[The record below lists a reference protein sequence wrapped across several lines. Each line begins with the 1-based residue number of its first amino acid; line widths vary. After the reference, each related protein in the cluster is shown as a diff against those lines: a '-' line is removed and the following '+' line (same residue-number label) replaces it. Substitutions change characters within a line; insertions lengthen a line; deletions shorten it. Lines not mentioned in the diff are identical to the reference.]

1 MTETHALVRQ
11 HSDYTRE
18 QLDLLKRTLANGTTD
33 DEFALFIGTAKRLEL
48 DPFMRQ
54 IHPVKRR
61 SYDKAAN
68 GYVEKMVIQ
77 VGIDGFRAIADRTG
91 QSDGQ
96 DGPYWCGPDGKWI
109 DVWLDKEPPVAAKV
123 TVYKRGCSRGFTGV
137 ATYRSYAQT
146 DRNGT
151 PNRQWTQMADVML
164 AKCAEALA
172 LRKAHPAQLS
182 GVYAPEEMD
191 QADNDN
197 RRPQSPPVETRTD
210 RVLEEQHAEAAYG
223 MDDEQV
229 QLVLDAIDSAESDD
243 DLDKLVDTLTKL
255 PDKSK
260 PEARKRYAARVRHVK
275 QQQQVSPQTGR

>member
-1 MTETHALVRQ
+1 M
-11 HSDYTRE
+11 
-18 QLDLLKRTLANGTTD
+18 
-33 DEFALFIGTAKRLEL
+33 
-48 DPFMRQ
+48 
-54 IHPVKRR
+54 VKW
-61 SYDKAAN
+61 
-68 GYVEKMVIQ
+68 
-77 VGIDGFRAIADRTG
+77 IDGWLRRPHRPEAGRPPA
-91 QSDGQ
+91 
-96 DGPYWCGPDGKWI
+96 KV

-123 TVYKRGCSRGFTGV
+123 TARAARALHRRGDL
-137 ATYRSYAQT
+137 RSYAQPT
-146 DRNGT
+146 VT
-151 PNRQWTQMADVML
+151 AQPNDMWTRLPDVML

-172 LRKAHPAQLS
+172 LRKAFPAELA
-182 GVYAPEEMD
+182 GVYTPDEMG